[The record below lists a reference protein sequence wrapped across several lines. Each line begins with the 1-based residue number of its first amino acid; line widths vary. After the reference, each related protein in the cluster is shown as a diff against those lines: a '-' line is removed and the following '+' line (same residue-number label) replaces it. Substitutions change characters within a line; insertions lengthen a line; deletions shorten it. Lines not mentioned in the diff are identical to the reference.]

1 MSAGWHYAE
10 NGSAIGPVS
19 AAEIRKRILL
29 ATGLP
34 HFVWRAGLPD
44 WVEARNVAEF
54 ANVFAEDTA
63 SARNSEAGG
72 KWKPISSAKRT
83 ELARRARHELYE
95 FLAISAYLW
104 VCFGALSLYKAA
116 VLRSV
121 GVEFA
126 PLGLAAV
133 KALISAKFIM
143 LLQALK
149 LGERPKREAKIVAVI
164 LRKALVFTLFLIILT
179 VIEEL
184 LVGYIHGKES
194 REILSEMAGGTVPQA
209 LSVGVL
215 IFLIM
220 IPFFGFREAGLSL
233 SKAPEH

>member
-1 MSAGWHYAE
+1 MNAGWHYAE
-10 NGSAIGPVS
+10 NGSSTGPMS
-19 AAEIRKRILL
+19 AAEIRSRIIS
-29 ATGLP
+29 AIGQP
-34 HFVWRAGLPD
+34 HFVWTAGMPE
-44 WVEARNVAEF
+44 WVEARQVAEF
-54 ANVFAEDTA
+54 ADAFAADPA
-63 SARNSEAGG
+63 SPRNGEAGG
-72 KWKPISSAKRT
+72 KWTAISPAKRA
-83 ELARRARHELYE
+83 ELARRAQHELYE

-143 LLQALK
+143 LLQAFK
-149 LGERPKREAKIVAVI
+149 LGERAKREATIFAVI
-164 LRKALVFTLFLIILT
+164 LRKSLVFTLFLIILT

-184 LVGYIHGKES
+184 LVGYFHGKES
-194 REILSEMAGGTVPQA
+194 REILSEMAGGTLPQA
-209 LSVGVL
+209 LSVGLL

-220 IPFFGFREAGLSL
+220 IPFFGFRETGVSL
-233 SKAPEH
+233 SKAPEN

>member
-10 NGSAIGPVS
+10 NGRSIGPMS
-19 AAEIRKRILL
+19 AAEIRSRIIL
-29 ATGLP
+29 AAGQP
-34 HFVWRAGLPD
+34 HFVWTAGMPE
-44 WVEARNVAEF
+44 WVEARYVAEF
-54 ANVFAEDTA
+54 ADVFAAGAA
-63 SARNSEAGG
+63 SSRDGETGG
-72 KWKPISSAKRT
+72 KWKAISPAKRA
-83 ELARRARHELYE
+83 ELARRARHEVFE

-149 LGERPKREAKIVAVI
+149 LGERTKRETTIFAAI
-164 LRKALVFTLFLIILT
+164 LRKSVVFTLFLIILT

-184 LVGYIHGKES
+184 LVGYLHGKES
-194 REILSEMAGGTVPQA
+194 REILSEMAGGTIPQA
-209 LSVGVL
+209 LCVGLL

-220 IPFFGFREAGLSL
+220 IPFFGFREAGVSL
-233 SKAPEH
+233 SKAPES